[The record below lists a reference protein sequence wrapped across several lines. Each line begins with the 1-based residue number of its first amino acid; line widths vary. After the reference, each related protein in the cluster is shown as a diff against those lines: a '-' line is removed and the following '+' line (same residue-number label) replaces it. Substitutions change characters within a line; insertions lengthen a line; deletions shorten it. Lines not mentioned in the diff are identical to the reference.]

1 MLLLVETVILKC
13 YFLVEVGFKP
23 GGDVAGDVFFYQGPV
38 FPKVHSAIHGIN
50 HYPLDS
56 AIGFPKC
63 TCIMHLLQIKF
74 DLRLILI

>member
-1 MLLLVETVILKC
+1 M
-13 YFLVEVGFKP
+13 F
-23 GGDVAGDVFFYQGPV
+23 GPV
-38 FPKVHSAIHGIN
+38 FLKVGSAIHGIN

-63 TCIMHLLQIKF
+63 TCIMYLLQIRF